1 MLHPLAKT
9 RSPSVT
15 SLKGSKHAKSDS
27 RLSLLDDDDICSTC
41 LDGFSEVNPAV
52 TLKCGHRFHLQC
64 IYAWLE
70 RSETCPLCGAQ
81 TSFDEIL

>member
-1 MLHPLAKT
+1 MDW
-9 RSPSVT
+9 
-15 SLKGSKHAKSDS
+15 HANGLFVEGIMCKAV
-27 RLSLLDDDDICSTC
+27 SLLESRCSLTP
-41 LDGFSEVNPAV
+41 SSTVNPAV